1 MATTIIL
8 PPAATLEAA
17 AAELNASAPDV
28 KRRVAINKAL
38 YDLLLI
44 ERPIV
49 AVAGAFL
56 VPSTSRAGLVH
67 RVDHVHGCSC
77 EAGAKGRSC
86 RHAVQIEIIE
96 AAQQRSMPA
105 LPSRA
110 AKQAAADEARRALL
124 ECFA

>member
-1 MATTIIL
+1 MQTLQL

-28 KRRVAINKAL
+28 KRRVAISKAL

-44 ERPIV
+44 ERPIM

-56 VPSTSRAGLVH
+56 VPSTSRAGVVH
-67 RVDHVHGCSC
+67 RVDHVNGCSC

-86 RHAVQIEIIE
+86 RHAVAIEIIE

-105 LPSRA
+105 LASRA
-110 AKQAAADEARRALL
+110 AKQAAAAEATRLL
-124 ECFA
+124 NECFA

>member
-1 MATTIIL
+1 MQTLQL

-77 EAGAKGRSC
+77 EAGEKGRSC
-86 RHAVQIEIIE
+86 RHAVAIEIIE

-105 LPSRA
+105 LASRA
-110 AKQAAADEARRALL
+110 AKQAAAAAATALL
-124 ECFA
+124 NECFA